1 MEGRQSGLSVIIQCS
16 LPWSVCSCYIDH
28 DLDSNQIDYHTGP
41 VIEILVTGM
50 HGIKEKLKKPQSSRD

>member
-16 LPWSVCSCYIDH
+16 LPWSVCSCHIDH

-50 HGIKEKLKKPQSSRD
+50 HGIKEK